1 MLFVSTRDIFNFP
14 LKSLQIHFQR
24 HFLFFQLWDFSTLCS
39 DLAQKLRHWPSLR
52 AFLSSQHL
60 NQLVLASELLAWLV
74 VSISEV
80 PDHPSDTSPSSPCLF
95 CTLLPHKM
103 LFPGKWR
110 ASQQAVV
117 KAASGCSGQANNQ
130 DESVG
135 FGEGNGNKLGL
146 GLLSCGKNS
155 WENSWVNLSLLVF
168 IRTSCHW
175 FIFSPWDWE
184 KYMGAWQVGNGNSS
198 SAITLCH
205 PQRDVQQES
214 LKWALLH
221 MDREAPQTFL
231 WLRNLFTK
239 AISGQSHYLFLF

>member
-1 MLFVSTRDIFNFP
+1 MGLFHSVFRFGAETEA
-14 LKSLQIHFQR
+14 LT
-24 HFLFFQLWDFSTLCS
+24 FS
-39 DLAQKLRHWPSLR
+39 Q
-52 AFLSSQHL
+52 
-60 NQLVLASELLAWLV
+60 
-74 VSISEV
+74 SISV
-80 PDHPSDTSPSSPCLF
+80 ISASKPACIGIRAACLAGCFNLWGPRSPLWHF
-95 CTLLPHKM
+95 
-103 LFPGKWR
+103 
-110 ASQQAVV
+110 SQQPLPILYLTPPQNVISREMAGIP
-117 KAASGCSGQANNQ
+117 ASSGESSIWMFRTGNQ